1 MYYNAEDK
9 LKSEFEKDIYDKFQF
24 FYFAKDDERTSQGEV
39 IPGIG
44 GMVYDRLGFQ
54 GQEEKNRYIPEIV
67 KSRRSKLIKV

>member
-1 MYYNAEDK
+1 
-9 LKSEFEKDIYDKFQF
+9 
-24 FYFAKDDERTSQGEV
+24 V

-54 GQEEKNRYIPEIV
+54 GQEEKKRYIPEIV